1 MKATTHLSRN
11 GRRACQ
17 PDAPLNTADLT
28 THYKLCE
35 CRACLDAFA
44 HAEAKKEARLVD
56 VEGFAGWRTVR
67 WDLTQKEIDE
77 AKTKRLA
84 KR

>member
-17 PDAPLNTADLT
+17 PDAPLNTTDLT